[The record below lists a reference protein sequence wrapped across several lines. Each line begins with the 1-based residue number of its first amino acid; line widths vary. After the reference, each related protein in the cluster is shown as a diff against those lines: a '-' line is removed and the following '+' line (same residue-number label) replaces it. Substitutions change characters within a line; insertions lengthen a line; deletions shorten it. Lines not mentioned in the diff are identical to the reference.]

1 MNAPDKRGDPLGE
14 FERAHRR
21 LAELLLRHRIALVE
35 RDGTRAAACFGTWRT
50 ALARHIQL
58 EETFL
63 LPWLDKS
70 ARWAPRVYL
79 AEHRKVERLADA
91 LAGPVGAI
99 SGKSVDPERIL
110 DLLEREMP
118 LQHLAAH
125 HHERE
130 EMDLLPVCRRRMSS
144 AAVRRLSAALVA
156 ADGDRL
162 GPGAQP
168 VEAVNPIAGKGAD
181 RP

>member
-1 MNAPDKRGDPLGE
+1 MKTPGPGADPLDE

-21 LAELLLRHRIALVE
+21 LAALLLRHRVALVE
-35 RDGTRAAACFGTWRT
+35 RKGTLAGECFDAWRI
-50 ALARHIQL
+50 ALARHIRL

-70 ARWAPRVYL
+70 ARWAPWVYL

-91 LAGPVGAI
+91 LTDPVGAI
-99 SGKSVDPERIL
+99 SGESVDPVRIL
-110 DLLEREMP
+110 ELLEREMP
-118 LQHLAAH
+118 LKHLAEH

-144 AAVRRLSAALVA
+144 VAVRRLSEALAATDVARLVS
-156 ADGDRL
+156 
-162 GPGAQP
+162 GPIQARAP
-168 VEAVNPIAGKGAD
+168 DPITGQED
-181 RP
+181 E